1 LFWEIPFVIN
11 WELKSR
17 NEHIYFEAHLSSA
30 QEKIV
35 MHKEAHKIPVK
46 DFDFAESMSVD
57 ELVKQMDNAWG
68 FTAGKLATGV
78 SITESMINSKGCVKF
93 LSFTA
98 DLVAT
103 GTRGVIKELVKRKL
117 IDVIIT
123 TCGTLDHDVARCWKD
138 YYKGSFIMN
147 DSKLHQEGVNRLGNV
162 LVPNDSYGIII
173 EQKIQ
178 ELLQDL
184 YKEGKKEL
192 STSELAREIGLRS
205 CNETSILH
213 WAAKNNIPVFL
224 PGITDGA
231 VGYQL
236 WFFSQDHRDFRINV
250 LKDEG
255 ELNNIIFGAKK
266 SGALIVGGGI
276 SKHHTIW
283 WNQFKDG
290 LDYVVYISTADEWD
304 GSLSGARPR
313 EAVSWGKI
321 SEKARRVMIEG
332 DASMILPVMAASLF
346 ERLSKKIDD

>member
-1 LFWEIPFVIN
+1 MP
-11 WELKSR
+11 KK
-17 NEHIYFEAHLSSA
+17 EHDAR
-30 QEKIV
+30 
-35 MHKEAHKIPVK
+35 KEAVK
-46 DFDFAESMSVD
+46 DYELTQEMSVD
-57 ELVKQMDNAWG
+57 ELVRQMDKAWG
-68 FTAGKLATGV
+68 FTAGKLASGV
-78 SITESMINSKGCVKF
+78 SIMELMINTKGCVKF
-93 LSFTA
+93 LSFPA
-98 DLVAT
+98 DIVAT

-117 IDVIIT
+117 VDVLIT

-147 DSKLHQEGVNRLGNV
+147 DSRLHREGLNRLGNV
-162 LVPNDSYGIII
+162 IVPNDSYGIII

-178 ELLQDL
+178 GLLQDL
-184 YKEGKKEL
+184 YKEGKREL
-192 STSELAREIGLRS
+192 STSELSREIGLRC
-205 CNETSILH
+205 CNENSILY
-213 WAAKNNIPVFL
+213 WAAKNNIPVYV

-236 WFFSQDHRDFRINV
+236 WFFSQDHHDFRINL

-255 ELNNIIFGAKK
+255 DLNNIIFDAKK

-321 SEKARRVMIEG
+321 SEKARRIMIEG
-332 DASMILPVMAASLF
+332 DATVILPIMTCSLL
-346 ERLSKKIDD
+346 ERLSQNKMDKKE

>member
-1 LFWEIPFVIN
+1 V
-11 WELKSR
+11 K
-17 NEHIYFEAHLSSA
+17 A
-30 QEKIV
+30 
-35 MHKEAHKIPVK
+35 PVK
-46 DFDFAESMSVD
+46 DYQFTDNMSVD
-57 ELVKQMDNAWG
+57 ELVNQMNEAWG
-68 FTAGKLATGV
+68 FTAGKLAVGV
-78 SITESMINSKGCVKF
+78 SIMEAMIKTKGCVKF
-93 LSFTA
+93 LSFPA
-98 DLVAT
+98 AICAT

-117 IDVIIT
+117 VDIIIT
-123 TCGTLDHDVARCWKD
+123 TCGTLDHDVARCWRD
-138 YYKGSFIMN
+138 YYKGSFVMN

-162 LVPNDSYGIII
+162 LVPNDSYGTIL

-178 ELLQDL
+178 SMLADL
-184 YKEGKKEL
+184 YKEGKREL
-192 STSELAREIGLRS
+192 STSELSREIGLRC
-205 CNETSILH
+205 CNESSILY
-213 WAAKNNIPVFL
+213 WAAKNNIPVYI

-236 WFFSQDHRDFRINV
+236 WFFSQDHKDFRINL

-255 ELNNIIFGAKK
+255 ELSNIVFDAKK

-321 SEKARRVMIEG
+321 SEKAKCVMIEG
-332 DASMILPVMAASLF
+332 DATMVMPLMTSALLT
-346 ERLSKKIDD
+346 RLGKSKNKV

>member
-1 LFWEIPFVIN
+1 MP
-11 WELKSR
+11 
-17 NEHIYFEAHLSSA
+17 
-30 QEKIV
+30 EK
-35 MHKEAHKIPVK
+35 AHKPHEEPVK
-46 DFDFAESMSVD
+46 DHELTPEMSVD
-57 ELVKQMDNAWG
+57 MLVQQMEEAWG

-78 SITESMINSKGCVKF
+78 TILESMVKTKGCVKF
-93 LSFTA
+93 LSFPA
-98 DLVAT
+98 DIVAT
-103 GTRGVIKELVKRKL
+103 GTRGIIKELVKRKL
-117 IDVIIT
+117 VDVVIT

-147 DSKLHQEGVNRLGNV
+147 DSKLHREGLNRLGNV

-178 ELLQDL
+178 ILLQEL
-184 YKEGKKEL
+184 YTEGKREL
-192 STSELAREIGLRS
+192 STSELAREIGLRC
-205 CNETSILH
+205 CNETSILY
-213 WAAKNNIPVFL
+213 WAAKNNIPIYV

-236 WFFSQDHRDFRINV
+236 WFFSQDHHDFRINL

-255 ELNNIIFGAKK
+255 DLNNIIFDAKK
-266 SGALIVGGGI
+266 SGAFIVGGGI

-290 LDYVVYISTADEWD
+290 LDYVVYISTAVEWD

-321 SEKARRVMIEG
+321 SEKARRIMVEG
-332 DASMILPVMAASLF
+332 DATVLMPIMISALID
-346 ERLSKKIDD
+346 RLNKKQES